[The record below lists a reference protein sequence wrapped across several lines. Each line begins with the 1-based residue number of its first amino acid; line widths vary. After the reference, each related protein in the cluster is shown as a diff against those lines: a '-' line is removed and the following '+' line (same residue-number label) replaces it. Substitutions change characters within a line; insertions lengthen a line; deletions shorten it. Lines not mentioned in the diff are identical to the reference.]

1 MPDGG
6 FVTTYTDIT
15 DRKEAARLEVASEAK
30 SQFLQNMSHDLRKPI
45 TAIIED
51 VRLLLDRTEDGLP
64 EHQRRNLENVQVSSN
79 HLLGMVDEL
88 LEMSRIEA
96 GQIEVKPEEVAV
108 ETIVGQGLRVIDPV
122 AKVKGVRVKMEVE
135 DGLRVVTDPRLLSRI
150 LMNLAGNAAEYTDE
164 GLISI
169 CARRR
174 EEYLEISV
182 SDTGVG
188 IPTDK
193 LAIIFEKFQQ
203 IEPAAGIMKPGMGLG
218 LGLAISREFAHLLG
232 GRILVESTL
241 GRGSVF
247 TVSIPID
254 LSEAKQ

>member
-1 MPDGG
+1 
-6 FVTTYTDIT
+6 
-15 DRKEAARLEVASEAK
+15 
-30 SQFLQNMSHDLRKPI
+30 
-45 TAIIED
+45 
-51 VRLLLDRTEDGLP
+51 
-64 EHQRRNLENVQVSSN
+64 
-79 HLLGMVDEL
+79 MVDEL

-108 ETIVGQGLRVIDPV
+108 DTIVGQGLRVIDPV
-122 AKVKGVRVKMEVE
+122 AKIKGVRVKTEVE

-164 GLISI
+164 GSIKI
-169 CARRR
+169 CAHRQG
-174 EEYLEISV
+174 ECLEISV

-203 IEPAAGIMKPGMGLG
+203 IEPAAGFMKPGMGLG

-247 TVSIPID
+247 TVSVPID